1 MEQRQGVSWCIIRS
15 LLERNKNQHGGAMA
29 TLKQHRL
36 RKPWTLREFAREA
49 GVSQQSIVNAEAG
62 RPLRIATMRKMAT
75 ALGVDVWDVDEFA
88 AALEAMGEGNDGEKV
103 AA

>member
-1 MEQRQGVSWCIIRS
+1 MP
-15 LLERNKNQHGGAMA
+15 

-36 RKPWTLREFAREA
+36 KKPWTLRELASEA
-49 GVSQQSIVNAEAG
+49 KVSQQSIVNAEAG
-62 RPLRIATMRKMAT
+62 RPLRIVTMRKMAT

-88 AALEAMGEGNDGEKV
+88 AALEAMGEETGESKI